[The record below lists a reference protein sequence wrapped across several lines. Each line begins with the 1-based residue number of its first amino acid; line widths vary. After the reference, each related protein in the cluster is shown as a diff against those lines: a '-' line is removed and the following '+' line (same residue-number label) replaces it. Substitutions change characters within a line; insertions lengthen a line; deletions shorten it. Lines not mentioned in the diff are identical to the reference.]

1 MYEYGFHSSGYGM
14 HSSHS
19 SSYNLLALL
28 VNTYVVR

>member
-14 HSSHS
+14 HGFHS
-19 SSYNLLALL
+19 RSYNLLALL